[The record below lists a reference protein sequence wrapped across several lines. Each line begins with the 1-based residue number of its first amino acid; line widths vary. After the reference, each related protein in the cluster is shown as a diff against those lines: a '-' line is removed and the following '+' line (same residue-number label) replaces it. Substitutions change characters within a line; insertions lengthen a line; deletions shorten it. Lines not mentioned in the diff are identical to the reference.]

1 MKIKQKEVK
10 KMSAE
15 QTPFSKLLC
24 HSPKNRKQFEVKVV
38 FSESLY
44 RTEKALYRQKQA
56 KSKENPSRWMM
67 KSSILSIALSI
78 WTLGFQILFF

>member
-24 HSPKNRKQFEVKVV
+24 HSPKNRK
-38 FSESLY
+38 
-44 RTEKALYRQKQA
+44 
-56 KSKENPSRWMM
+56 
-67 KSSILSIALSI
+67 
-78 WTLGFQILFF
+78 